1 MMESMVIFHRCRSLA
16 ATDAFYIQQLGLT
29 LWHTQPGC
37 HIYDSGYGYLGFV
50 EAADF
55 ELPAYSCISFN
66 CTDCAEVDR
75 LYEKFKGMKGIT
87 APRRHPQFAVYSF
100 FIQDPDGYTVE
111 FQKIVTEGEQ

>member
-50 EAADF
+50 EA
-55 ELPAYSCISFN
+55 
-66 CTDCAEVDR
+66 

-87 APRRHPQFAVYSF
+87 APRPHPQFAVYSF

-111 FQKIVTEGEQ
+111 FQKIVKEGEQ

>member
-1 MMESMVIFHRCRSLA
+1 MESMVVFHRCRSLA
-16 ATDAFYIQQLGLT
+16 ATDAFYIQQLGLK

-50 EAADF
+50 ESVDF
-55 ELPAYSCISFN
+55 ELPA
-66 CTDCAEVDR
+66 DA
-75 LYEKFKGMKGIT
+75 LYEKFKDMKGAS

-111 FQKIVTEGEQ
+111 FQKIEKEGEQ